1 MNDLL
6 RLRAAP
12 HDRVAAL
19 IGYGVS
25 PALVARLV
33 RLPRIEAKLAALLTT
48 RWGPL
53 GPLDPGRSAIL
64 AMGDD
69 DLLAL
74 ASRAGVVWHAG
85 AIARVI
91 DGPSRQ
97 ELVDRLGPGDYDLAL
112 AGLHLARS
120 VEAPAGAVSP
130 EAIAADGSACL
141 AAWCDAQPPAIADRL
156 RLIRP
161 AASPAAVHHA
171 TGPAIVAWLLE
182 RRV

>member
-1 MNDLL
+1 MNDLG
-6 RLRAAP
+6 RLQAAP

-19 IGYGVS
+19 IGHGVS
-25 PALVARLV
+25 PGLVARLV

-48 RWGPL
+48 RWGSL
-53 GPLDPGRSAIL
+53 GPLDHGQSAVL

-69 DLLAL
+69 DLGAL

-91 DGPSRQ
+91 DGASRQ
-97 ELVDRLGPGDYDLAL
+97 DLVERLGPGGYELAM
-112 AGLHLARS
+112 AGLRLARP
-120 VEAPAGAVSP
+120 VETDAVASP
-130 EAIAADGSACL
+130 DMIAADGSACL

-161 AASPAAVHHA
+161 AASPASVHHA
-171 TGPAIVAWLLE
+171 SGPAIVAWLLE
-182 RRV
+182 RLA